1 MSFIRLSREPGFHYL
16 SQHLAIEKSR
26 SFDHV
31 LEAKCGINSIT
42 EKGMAFAPLNVP
54 LADFASFPIGSV
66 FGNAKATVRHSPAR
80 RRSKRILLLDQGF
93 EAWHAEKKIV
103 IHARRPEATWMIG
116 APENHPVLI
125 NRGDGDRRLGITFGE
140 QFRFVCSTVSLLL
153 DAISLH
159 SFAHDSPLESSF
171 ADLAESGID
180 EDGTLVVTPYRA
192 YQNVSATL
200 PIAFLISEPTLAQY
214 LKAAF
219 FDLNLRVGLG
229 ETAMPGEE
237 TLREPSECT
246 IESEPT
252 MVVKADGKRELVDLC
267 DRIVADHRRPKFKQI
282 VVRVKASRADDQ
294 IEMIRNLMPPEEKER
309 ERVASSTKIVR
320 YPPSS
325 RSPISLARF
334 QTEFGQLFP
343 QFGAVK
349 IRFDREYVPSN
360 SQRQR
365 NQANRTDLVA
375 PFASVA
381 PPGGG
386 ESKIPNVKTGPTET
400 RVFERPVV
408 RERFLALNDDPGLVP
423 LITDLSLVTPL
434 MRGFL
439 EAAYHLYDL
448 VAHDQLPNFELARG
462 EELLFE
468 LPARWGGF
476 AAPDGAGRPRLI
488 AAFPIRLDHGIVWCI
503 EIERRHEREQFAM
516 GLCAPIEHDDGLRF
530 VGRVMR
536 AVCDRVGRKRDGD
549 LHGTFPRADFD
560 DVYVDMVSHNEARW
574 DGATLSQVLR
584 SRAHHLLAPARR
596 F

>member
-26 SFDHV
+26 FFDHV
-31 LEAKCGINSIT
+31 LEARCGVNSIT

-66 FGNAKATVRHSPAR
+66 FGNAKATVKHNPAR
-80 RRSKRILLLDQGF
+80 RRSKRTLLLDQGF

-103 IHARRPEATWMIG
+103 IRARRPEATWTIG

-125 NRGDGDRRLGITFGE
+125 NRGDGDRRLGVTFGE

-153 DAISLH
+153 DTISLS
-159 SFAHDSPLESSF
+159 SFANDSPLESAF
-171 ADLAESGID
+171 VDLAESGID
-180 EDGTLVVTPYRA
+180 DDGTLVVTPYRA

-200 PIAFLISEPTLAQY
+200 PIALIISEPALANY

-219 FDLNLRVGLG
+219 FDLRLRLDIG

-237 TLREPSECT
+237 TLSEANEYT

-252 MVVKADGKRELVDLC
+252 MVVKADGTRELVDLC

-282 VVRVKASRADDQ
+282 VVRVKTSRADDQ

-320 YPPSS
+320 YPQSS
-325 RSPISLARF
+325 RTPISLARF

-365 NQANRTDLVA
+365 NQANRTNFVA
-375 PFASVA
+375 PFATTA

-386 ESKIPNVKTGPTET
+386 KSDVPNVQSGPTET
-400 RVFERPVV
+400 RPFERPVI
-408 RERFLALNDDPGLVP
+408 RERFLAADDDPGLIP
-423 LITDLSLVTPL
+423 LITELSLTTPL
-434 MRGFL
+434 MRSFL
-439 EAAYHLYDL
+439 EAAYYFEEDI
-448 VAHDQLPNFELARG
+448 AYDQLPSIELARG
-462 EELLFE
+462 EEVLFE
-468 LPARWGGF
+468 LPGSWGGF
-476 AAPDGAGRPRLI
+476 AAPDSEGRPRLI

-503 EIERRHEREQFAM
+503 EIERRDVREQFAM

-530 VGRVMR
+530 LGRVMR
-536 AVCDRVGRKRDGD
+536 AVCERVGRKRGGD

-560 DVYVDMVSHNEARW
+560 DVRIDMVSHNEARW
-574 DGATLSQVLR
+574 DGKTLSEVLR
-584 SRAHHLLAPARR
+584 SRAHHLLAPRR
-596 F
+596 GF